1 MKILYLFILLC
12 LTTVQFAQSG
22 NVDFN
27 SPENIKKFADFLFCN
42 KDYLRA
48 ALEYERLADI
58 NKSDT
63 IEFKIALSYS
73 YMKDYHT
80 AIQKFSGIIKSSV
93 YFNEAKFEGMKV
105 NFLINDFTGLRSY
118 YKNSFITEVD
128 KYQTEGK
135 KLFNFSYLFTEYLLL
150 NFVRGDFTFPPSV
163 LYRIYLSSA
172 LTMFFSPLAFWIIY
186 QLASSYHYN
195 IRYEGL
201 RQKHRYIE

>member
-22 NVDFN
+22 KVDFN
-27 SPENIKKFADFLFCN
+27 SPANIKKFADFMFCN

-48 ALEYERLADI
+48 ALEFERLADI

-73 YMKDYHT
+73 YMKDYYT

-128 KYQTEGK
+128 KYQAEGK
-135 KLFNFSYLFTEYLLL
+135 KLFNFSDPAHLSGSQNQRNRSLL
-150 NFVRGDFTFPPSV
+150 S
-163 LYRIYLSSA
+163 
-172 LTMFFSPLAFWIIY
+172 
-186 QLASSYHYN
+186 
-195 IRYEGL
+195 
-201 RQKHRYIE
+201 